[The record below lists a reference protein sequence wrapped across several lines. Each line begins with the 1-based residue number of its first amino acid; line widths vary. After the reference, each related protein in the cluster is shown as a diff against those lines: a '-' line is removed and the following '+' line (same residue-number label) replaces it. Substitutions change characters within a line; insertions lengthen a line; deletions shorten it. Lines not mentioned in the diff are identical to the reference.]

1 MTEAESI
8 EFLNDVA
15 FVAFP
20 SVRDWLVQTKTPN
33 ESVKMMVRALSD
45 ISRSDADAVIDEWI
59 TGRIEAPKYLRDGFV
74 LHIRACALAQR
85 HQRWEA
91 EEAERK
97 RQEERQPAAERSVMR
112 SIQTMA
118 IWTEHW
124 MPMQAAVRLGELDQ
138 ASALRQWYAI
148 VGIKPEHVRG

>member
-45 ISRSDADAVIDEWI
+45 ISRDEADAVIDSWI
-59 TGRIEAPKYLRDGFV
+59 TGRIAAPKYLRDGFV
-74 LHIRACALAQR
+74 LHIRACAMERR

-91 EEAERK
+91 EEAQRK
-97 RQEERQPAAERSVMR
+97 RQEERQTYAERSVMQ
-112 SIQTMA
+112 SIQTME

-124 MPMQAAVRLGELDQ
+124 MPMQAAVRSGELDQ
-138 ASALRQWYAI
+138 SSALRQWYAI
-148 VGIKPEHVRG
+148 VGIDPERV